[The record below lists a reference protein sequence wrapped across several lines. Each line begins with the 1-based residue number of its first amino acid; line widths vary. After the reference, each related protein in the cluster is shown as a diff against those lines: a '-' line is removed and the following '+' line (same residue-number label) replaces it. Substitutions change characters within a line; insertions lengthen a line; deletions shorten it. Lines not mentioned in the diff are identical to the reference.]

1 MVKDHPP
8 EGKSCSARCIFA
20 SLQTYAKLLQ
30 AVLNRDPII
39 LSEEVWQMAIKDNRK
54 DYASLDNRKGGIE
67 PGKDADFVVFDPLA
81 VLRCVLMLHSALRWS
96 GLWIFVTSSYYIHI
110 PSFLKQL
117 VCPPPGLGH

>member
-30 AVLNRDPII
+30 AVLNHDPRI

-54 DYASLDNRKGGIE
+54 DWAQHASLDNRKGGIK
-67 PGKDADFVVFDPLA
+67 PRKDADFVVFDPLA
-81 VLRCVLMLHSALRWS
+81 VLRCTLMLHLALSKMEWTMDFCDFIS
-96 GLWIFVTSSYYIHI
+96 LHSHSV
-110 PSFLKQL
+110 
-117 VCPPPGLGH
+117 